1 MIYHDA
7 KVYNDGSHYIAIPHT
22 TRPSKP
28 RYTPIEERVEVKDE
42 NKETEKKES
51 KDKSTPSQVEDVPFV
66 LDENEFEEIEVTED
80 IFPNIEPP
88 PKDTPRFAT
97 RKEIFDEAYKESL
110 TMRKAERKRFL
121 LNRMNPYFDDSE
133 KTKLFVEAHMQRK
146 LRNLINRRI
155 RLNRK
160 VNLQEFNYFVTFT
173 YDSKKHTE
181 DSFKYKLRHT
191 ISNFAKRKGWKY
203 AGVWERSPL
212 NERLHFHGLFFIPEG
227 TMPGMFIQVNDY
239 SFHTHK
245 RQITNQSIYFNERF
259 GRSDFEEITDPRRLG
274 EAKAYLMKYIEKSGE
289 KLVYSRGLPQFFIS
303 DIMDEDIVCNIGSE
317 EAKLLLYDDFS
328 CYDHGVFVGQVSSD
342 VIKQLRKAN

>member
-28 RYTPIEERVEVKDE
+28 RYTPSPERVEVKDE
-42 NKETEKKES
+42 NKDNEKREDI
-51 KDKSTPSQVEDVPFV
+51 DKSTPSEVEDVPFV
-66 LDENEFEEIEVTED
+66 LEKHEFEEIEVNED
-80 IFPNIEPP
+80 IFAESEPTP
-88 PKDTPRFAT
+88 TDTPRFAT
-97 RKEIFDEAYKESL
+97 RKEIFEEAYSESL
-110 TMRKAERKRFL
+110 NLPKRERKRFL
-121 LNRMNPYFDDSE
+121 VTKMRPYFDSKD

-146 LRNLINRRI
+146 LRNLITRRI

-181 DSFKYKLRHT
+181 ESFKYKLRHT

-203 AGVWERSPL
+203 AGVWERAPV
-212 NERLHFHGLFFIPEG
+212 NERLHFHGLFYIPEG
-227 TMPGMFIQVNDY
+227 TMPGMFIEVSDY
-239 SFHTHK
+239 SFNTHK

-259 GRSDFEEITDPRRLG
+259 GRSDFEPICDPKRLG

-317 EAKLLLYDDFS
+317 EAKLLLYDDFT
-328 CYDHGVFVGQVSSD
+328 CYDNGVLVGKVSSD